1 MATKVVEVKNLKVG
15 KFVVINGEPCKVLS
29 YQTSKT
35 GKHGHAKARIEAM
48 GILDNQKR
56 SIVSPVESKIE
67 VPIVERKPAQIIAFV
82 GDHVQL
88 MDLKTYQTYEVPK
101 PDPAEIEGTMVEGG
115 EVEVIDVMGRKKII
129 RAR

>member
-1 MATKVVEVKNLKVG
+1 MTTKVVEVKNLKVG
-15 KFVVINGEPCKVLS
+15 KFVVINGEPCKILS

-35 GKHGHAKARIEAM
+35 GKHGHAKARIDAM

-67 VPIVERKPAQIIAFV
+67 IPIVERKPAQIIAFM
-82 GDHVQL
+82 GDQVQL

-101 PDPAEIEGTMVEGG
+101 PDPAEIEGTMIEGG
-115 EVEVIDVMGRKKII
+115 EVEIMDVMGRTKII
-129 RAR
+129 RVR